1 MKKEEIPEQIPDML
15 YMVTRDLIRAGKPP
29 MRIKPL
35 AYAND
40 IMGKKTMVK
49 AYPYPQINGN
59 HRTYSLACCHL
70 TAEEALKELQLMVT
84 RELTYQEAKFI
95 HVKNN
100 LYKAERLAK
109 QALIT

>member
-1 MKKEEIPEQIPDML
+1 MKKEEIPEHLPDML
-15 YMVTRDLIRAGKPP
+15 YMVTRDLIRAGKPT

-40 IMGKKTMVK
+40 ILGQKTMVK

-59 HRTYSLACCHL
+59 HRTYSLACCYL
-70 TAEEALKELQLMVT
+70 TAEEALKELRLMVG
-84 RELTYQEAKFI
+84 RELTYQEARFI

-100 LYKAERLAK
+100 LSKSERLAK
-109 QALIT
+109 KALVT